1 MYLNMENIIEVK
13 NLVKKF
19 KKFMAVDDISFDVQ
33 EGEIFAL
40 LGPNGA
46 GKTTTIKMLTTLL
59 MPTAGS
65 AVLAG
70 YNVAT
75 QRDKVRESI
84 GVVFQNVALDK
95 YMTGRENLEFHAWM
109 YSMPA
114 KQRKERIQEVLKLVD
129 LEDRANVLVE
139 NYSGGMQRRLE
150 IARGLMHYPKV
161 LFLDEPTLGL
171 DTQTKHKI
179 WDYIMMLNKER
190 NVSIVLTTHYM
201 EEADFLSNRVAIID
215 KGKIIALDTPK
226 NLKNIIGADIV
237 TLEMECGDCMQFK
250 DLPYVHSIDKHGDFV
265 SLSVESGEKKIP
277 MLIEFAQSQGIKIR
291 GVELHKPS
299 LEDVFLRFTGTTIRE
314 RNEQ

>member
-1 MYLNMENIIEVK
+1 MSIIETK

-19 KKFMAVDDISFDVQ
+19 KNFTAVDNISFDME

-59 MPTAGS
+59 MPTSGIAMVSGF
-65 AVLAG
+65 
-70 YNVAT
+70 NVAT
-75 QRDKVRESI
+75 QRDEVRESI

-95 YMTGRENLEFHAWM
+95 YMTGQENLEFHAWM
-109 YSMPA
+109 YSMPS
-114 KQRKERIQEVLKLVD
+114 KERKARIQEVLALVD
-129 LEDRANVLVE
+129 LTEKANVLVE

-171 DTQTKHKI
+171 DTQTKRKI
-179 WDYIMMLNKER
+179 WDYIMMLNKKR
-190 NVSIVLTTHYM
+190 NISIVLTTHYM

-215 KGKIIALDTPK
+215 KGKIVALDTPK
-226 NLKNIIGADIV
+226 NLKNIIGADVI

-250 DLPYVHSIDKHGDFV
+250 NLPFVRALDKHDDFV
-265 SLSVESGEKKIP
+265 ALSVENGEQKIP
-277 MLIEFAQSQGIKIR
+277 TLIEFAQANGIKIKS
-291 GVELHKPS
+291 VELHKPS

-314 RNEQ
+314 RNGQ